1 MSTIKYQR
9 FNFLTESLEDVYV
22 TDQPELVMKTTN
34 NGTEYEGFS
43 SLINSGITSFPSRQW
58 YVGSREKYATGL
70 LIKKTSYTSGD
81 TGYHVSIWPTNPD
94 QYYKT
99 VSQIN
104 GDTNKIKIKINI
116 MALVDYLE
124 NKYGEDQIDYS
135 DPSTT
140 IFRSESMYAWIS
152 GITIHQF
159 ENTPTTYEWKED
171 ETTHISSWVNSTRV
185 INRTVEAITI
195 SIKDLKSN
203 TVIERNYIPQGIS
216 GDNTYQEN
224 VFVICTL
231 LLCVDFNPNYTAY
244 DYYNSYVRY
253 INNNGSVVQKDEN
266 DELVYSSDTGRL
278 AYPLFNVYEGDEHL
292 LYNNDRSSVYISP
305 MSESYADRVLDNVY
319 GVYGMSPV
327 SSQTLNGGT
336 ITYIDVNG
344 NTQSKS
350 TSGEGFQLH
359 NMNTLPI
366 AYNDSTYTM
375 SIANAIVNYD
385 EVEPEPGEEGK
396 YIIQIKFKGDSSSI
410 SSRPS
415 SINVQGQLELSD
427 AHVIDINNVYIV
439 MSSSISDEIDLGE
452 DITVVN
458 YNIEFQMIDGYTLES
473 NVTDTSATAT
483 YTLIPKDPD
492 DPEDEPEEYEGEP
505 NIPELPEDPS
515 EQPPTPPTPTPQDFL
530 DAITGYIDGKE
541 GESNLANEEERDS
554 DVEEPYNGRTNL
566 NVVAQCGSNWNL
578 ILGNLDTIA
587 DLKDRLLQVLG
598 SDFDKAL
605 LLVDPSYQVEN
616 VINRIIQLPFTV
628 TYIRDQLTAMYG
640 NSIVSGCPCHNEIPL
655 CSDLGLINGDQ
666 NVSAKE
672 AYASLVANRLGNTAA
687 DLTFQSGTFNGIKAW
702 FNLITGIVDPL
713 QGTLNVA
720 THFSPITHT
729 AITYPIVRY
738 RFVPINYGEVTFD
751 KIFGNAL
758 DYTEVNY
765 TLELPTGIKIA
776 LDPQLLF
783 RNSTDGS
790 EADSV
795 TLHVIGMLDL
805 ETGDILITVTA
816 NNDMIIQT
824 TINVAMERSIYGK
837 DQTQALRN
845 IGTSIMDM
853 VRISAGML
861 PSMNYSSS
869 EFSSRGNVESGSG
882 SISSTNSINT
892 REGRSINNFQS
903 SHKTGT
909 VTPTQYLQPY
919 GNYASYDNNT
929 YETWSDPTKSVNES
943 RGMSINNNT
952 ANQETH
958 SVTQNA
964 HVADTSVN
972 SKVMNRGLSA
982 GPVIDIMKGATESL
996 ARSATGV
1003 PYVNLSSAQPGG
1015 AVRLLANQL
1024 PILHYDYPEI
1034 ITPRIIQSYY
1044 GPWDYEYKYEEE
1056 YGLNALTTKVG
1067 RGFNRYMSVTNID
1080 MRWTYSW
1087 SHEEISGFTSSL
1099 LHGFYVYDEA
1109 NIYPKPS
1116 IWSSM
1121 FSKKYIYDEETG
1133 EATEDTVSLYP
1144 EQTDYITLLNI
1155 FSDYERYVDRLLL
1168 GSTSTQGGNINYCY
1182 KCNLYKTENI
1192 DAPVIEVDQS
1202 IYTHQNTALWCGRVY
1217 HVVGVDYLPGHIVRL
1232 YLEEDYLTTWY
1243 YLTIVKGIIDR
1254 STSYPI
1260 NNLHN
1265 EFPKTVRRIYKK
1277 IIFDDLQDKLGVAV
1291 VAATPNP
1298 CATKEDLEDKGYD
1311 IVIDWVNAN
1320 AYT

>member
-1 MSTIKYQR
+1 MSNVINWVERDIETREWIEHTAVNQPEMDVTYEVNNTELSGFTSLYNTGLDEETTLPARGGSSNGAQHEYTFNNGYIWPYVFSRNTNNIHYFKSPSSLENKVIIR
-9 FNFLTESLEDVYV
+9 FNATPVIELLTRFGGNRYSTDEQLLQSDDAVIFRTDTLEAR
-22 TDQPELVMKTTN
+22 LHS
-34 NGTEYEGFS
+34 FS
-43 SLINSGITSFPSRQW
+43 IRGNSGR
-58 YVGSREKYATGL
+58 
-70 LIKKTSYTSGD
+70 
-81 TGYHVSIWPTNPD
+81 
-94 QYYKT
+94 QYYKLSARRDPETQEYIKFWEDEGSGLFWMGCKVKVIDRINGNCKIIPLIARNLPYGNSDVYFPYIYVTFIVLNNFNPKYSYDNGYIYNTKVIQKYNGEYRFDNQQGQFIYPIFFMGSGHFVTTFYNNTYHIQEFGGLNSNDWAPWRNLLQDMFSHINVNKGSAINYAPDIYLHNDWPEPQQNVT
-99 VSQIN
+99 VSGSIC
-104 GDTNKIKIKINI
+104 
-116 MALVDYLE
+116 VDNASDMVL
-124 NKYGEDQIDYS
+124 DYYYVPVAYNNDS
-135 DPSTT
+135 GSY
-140 IFRSESMYAWIS
+140 EYYIS
-152 GITIHQF
+152 GITLG
-159 ENTPTTYEWKED
+159 E
-171 ETTHISSWVNSTRV
+171 
-185 INRTVEAITI
+185 
-195 SIKDLKSN
+195 
-203 TVIERNYIPQGIS
+203 IP
-216 GDNTYQEN
+216 
-224 VFVICTL
+224 
-231 LLCVDFNPNYTAY
+231 P
-244 DYYNSYVRY
+244 
-253 INNNGSVVQKDEN
+253 
-266 DELVYSSDTGRL
+266 
-278 AYPLFNVYEGDEHL
+278 
-292 LYNNDRSSVYISP
+292 
-305 MSESYADRVLDNVY
+305 
-319 GVYGMSPV
+319 
-327 SSQTLNGGT
+327 
-336 ITYIDVNG
+336 
-344 NTQSKS
+344 
-350 TSGEGFQLH
+350 
-359 NMNTLPI
+359 
-366 AYNDSTYTM
+366 
-375 SIANAIVNYD
+375 
-385 EVEPEPGEEGK
+385 EPEPE
-396 YIIQIKFKGDSSSI
+396 
-410 SSRPS
+410 P
-415 SINVQGQLELSD
+415 
-427 AHVIDINNVYIV
+427 
-439 MSSSISDEIDLGE
+439 
-452 DITVVN
+452 
-458 YNIEFQMIDGYTLES
+458 
-473 NVTDTSATAT
+473 
-483 YTLIPKDPD
+483 DPT
-492 DPEDEPEEYEGEP
+492 PEEYEGEP
-505 NIPELPEDPS
+505 NVPELPEDPS
-515 EQPPTPPTPTPQDFL
+515 EPAPTPPTPTPQDFL
-530 DAITGYIDGKE
+530 DAIKGYIDGKE
-541 GESNLANEEERDS
+541 GESNLAEEEERDS

-587 DLKDRLLQVLG
+587 DLKNRLLQVLG

-605 LLVDPSYQVEN
+605 LLVDRSYQVEN

-628 TYIRDQLTAMYG
+628 TYLRDQLVNMYG

-655 CSDLGLINGDQ
+655 CSDLGLVQGDQ
-666 NVSAKE
+666 DVSAKE

-687 DLTFQSGTFNGIKAW
+687 DLTFQNGTSTGIKAW
-702 FNLITGIVDPL
+702 FNLVKGVVNPI
-713 QGTLNVA
+713 QGTLEVA
-720 THFSPITHT
+720 THFSPITRT

-738 RFVPINYGEVTFD
+738 RFVPIDYGEVTFD

-795 TLHVIGMLDL
+795 VLHVIGMLDL

-861 PSMNYSSS
+861 PSMNYSKSDVG
-869 EFSSRGNVESGSG
+869 SRGNTESGSG
-882 SISSTNSINT
+882 TISSTESQSARQG
-892 REGRSINNFQS
+892 REFHTGQS
-903 SHKTGT
+903 SFRTGT
-909 VTPTQYLQPY
+909 VTPKQYLQPY
-919 GNYASYDNNT
+919 GNYASYNNEP
-929 YETWSDPTKSVNES
+929 YDTWSHPMLSENETKGVSFSQN
-943 RGMSINNNT
+943 IN
-952 ANQETH
+952 AQETH
-958 SVTQNA
+958 SVSQNA
-964 HVADTSVN
+964 HVSDMSVN

-1015 AVRLLANQL
+1015 AVRLLSNQL

-1080 MRWTYSW
+1080 MSWTYSW
-1087 SHEEISGFTSSL
+1087 SHEELSGFTSSL
-1099 LHGFYVYDEA
+1099 LHGFYVFDEA

-1116 IWSSM
+1116 VWSSM
-1121 FSKKYIYDEETG
+1121 FGEKYIYDEETG
-1133 EATEDTVSLYP
+1133 EPTEDTVSLYP
-1144 EQTDYITLLNI
+1144 ETTEYITLLNI

-1182 KCNLYKTENI
+1182 RCNIYKTENI
-1192 DAPVIEVDQS
+1192 DTPVIEVDQS

>member
-1 MSTIKYQR
+1 MSTIKYKK

-34 NGTEYEGFS
+34 NGVEYEGFS

-58 YVGSREKYATGL
+58 YVGGSQNNATGL
-70 LIKKTSYTSGD
+70 LIRDYSYTSGD
-81 TGYHVSIWPTNPD
+81 SGEHVSVWPANPS

-104 GDTNKIKIKINI
+104 GDTNKIKIKVNV
-116 MALVDYLE
+116 AGLVDYLE

-135 DPSTT
+135 DPATT
-140 IFRSESMYAWIS
+140 IFRTESMYAWIS
-152 GITIHQF
+152 GITIYQF
-159 ENTPTTYEWKED
+159 NNAPAAYEWKED
-171 ETTHISSWVNSTRV
+171 ETTHISSWVSSSRV
-185 INRTVEAITI
+185 INRTIQRVTI

-216 GDNTYQEN
+216 GDNIFQEN
-224 VFVICTL
+224 VFVICTIL
-231 LLCVDFNPNYTAY
+231 LFTDFNPNYTAY
-244 DYYNSYVRY
+244 EYYNSYVRY

-266 DELVYSSDTGRL
+266 DELIYSTDTGRL

-292 LYNNDRSSVYISP
+292 LYNNDRSNVYISQL
-305 MSESYADRVLDNVY
+305 SENFADRVLDNVY
-319 GVYGMSPV
+319 GVYGMSPQ
-327 SSQTLNGGT
+327 SAQTLNGGT
-336 ITYIDVNG
+336 ITYIDKSG
-344 NTQSKS
+344 NTQSES

-359 NMNTLPI
+359 SMNTLPI

-375 SIANAIVNYD
+375 SIANAIVDYD

-396 YIIQIKFKGDSSSI
+396 YVIQIKFKGDSSST

-415 SINVQGQLELSD
+415 SVQVAGWLELSD
-427 AHVIDINNVYIV
+427 AHTIEVNNVYVIN
-439 MSSSISDEIDLGE
+439 SSNISDEIDLGE
-452 DITVVN
+452 GITVTD
-458 YNIEFQMIDGYTLES
+458 YNIEFDMIDGYTLES
-473 NVTDTSATAT
+473 DVTDTAAVAT
-483 YTLIPKDPD
+483 YILIPKDPD

-505 NIPELPEDPS
+505 NIPELPEDPT

-530 DAITGYIDGKE
+530 EAITGYLDGKE
-541 GESNLANEEERDS
+541 GESNLEEEEEKDS
-554 DVEEPYNGRTNL
+554 DIEEPYNGRTNL
-566 NVVAQCGSNWNL
+566 NVVAQSGSNWNL
-578 ILGNLDTIA
+578 IIGNLDTIA

-598 SDFDKAL
+598 SNYDKAL
-605 LLVDPSYQVEN
+605 LLVDQSYDVEN

-628 TYIRDQLTAMYG
+628 TYIRDQLINMYG
-640 NSIVSGCPCHNEIPL
+640 SSIVSGCPCHNEIPL
-655 CSDLGLINGDQ
+655 CSELGLIQGN
-666 NVSAKE
+666 SEMTAKE

-687 DLTFQSGTFNGIKAW
+687 DLTFQNGTLSGIKAW
-702 FNLITGIVDPL
+702 FNLIKGVSVPTSGVL
-713 QGTLNVA
+713 QVA

-729 AITYPIVRY
+729 AITYPISRY
-738 RFVPINYGEVTFD
+738 RFVPIDYGEVEFK

-783 RNSTDGS
+783 RNPTNGS
-790 EADSV
+790 EANTTV
-795 TLHVIGMLDL
+795 LHVQGMLDL

-816 NNDMIIQT
+816 NDDMIIQT

-861 PSMNYSSS
+861 PSMNYVKSDVGSGTSSVTGSYNIGVTEAQSSRNGWQKSNSTGSHRIDTAGWHQAIKPGDNYTTAWYEPEDKFSEPTMSKGASMYEGGGSSNQNSTSMSSS
-869 EFSSRGNVESGSG
+869 AEQHSS
-882 SISSTNSINT
+882 NT
-892 REGRSINNFQS
+892 VS
-903 SHKTGT
+903 
-909 VTPTQYLQPY
+909 
-919 GNYASYDNNT
+919 
-929 YETWSDPTKSVNES
+929 
-943 RGMSINNNT
+943 
-952 ANQETH
+952 
-958 SVTQNA
+958 
-964 HVADTSVN
+964 N

-1034 ITPRIIQSYY
+1034 ITPRINQSYY
-1044 GPWDYEYKYEEE
+1044 NPWEYPYKYEEE

-1067 RGFNRYMSVTNID
+1067 KGFNRYMSITNVSIG
-1080 MRWTYSW
+1080 WYSW
-1087 SHEEISGFTSSL
+1087 SHEELSGFTSSL
-1099 LHGFYVYDEA
+1099 LHGFYIYDEA
-1109 NIYPKPS
+1109 NIYPKNS
-1116 IWSSM
+1116 IYGQM
-1121 FSKKYIYDEETG
+1121 FGNKYVYDETTG
-1133 EATEDTVSLYP
+1133 RPTNNRVDLYS
-1144 EQTDYITLLNI
+1144 EQTGYITLLNI
-1155 FSDYERYVDRLLL
+1155 FSEYERYVDRLLL
-1168 GSTSTQGGNINYCY
+1168 GSTATQGGNINYCY
-1182 KCNLYKTENI
+1182 KCDIYKTENI
-1192 DAPVIEVDQS
+1192 DTPVIEVDQS

-1243 YLTIVKGIIDR
+1243 YLAIVKGIIDR

-1277 IIFDDLQDKLGVAV
+1277 IIFDDLQSKLGVAV

-1298 CATKEDLEDKGYD
+1298 CATKEDLILKGYD
-1311 IVIDWVNAN
+1311 IAKDWVENN

>member
-1 MSTIKYQR
+1 MSNVI
-9 FNFLTESLEDVYV
+9 NWLERDIV
-22 TDQPELVMKTTN
+22 TRTWVEHTAQNQPELDVTYEVNNTELSGFTSLYNTGLDEGTTLPARGGSSNGAQHEYTSNAGYIWPYVFRRNTN
-34 NGTEYEGFS
+34 NRHYFKT
-43 SLINSGITSFPSRQW
+43 PS
-58 YVGSREKYATGL
+58 T
-70 LIKKTSYTSGD
+70 
-81 TGYHVSIWPTNPD
+81 
-94 QYYKT
+94 
-99 VSQIN
+99 
-104 GDTNKIKIKINI
+104 
-116 MALVDYLE
+116 LE
-124 NKYGEDQIDYS
+124 NKVVIRFNATPVLQLLTRFGGDRYTTDEQLLASDDAVIFITDTLEARIHSFTVRNDSTRSYYYLTDRIDPVTGDQIKYWDEESNGIFWLSCEVKVIDRISGNYKIIPLIARNLPYGYS
-135 DPSTT
+135 DVYFPYIYVTFIVLNNFNPKYSYDNGEIYNTKVIQKYNDEYRYDNQEGQFIYPIFFMGSGHHTTTFYGNDYHVQAFRAFDQNEWSPYHNLLQDMFAHINVNNGFAINYAPDIHLHNDSAEPQQNVTVPGSTCVDNA
-140 IFRSESMYAWIS
+140 RDMYIDYYYVPVAYNNDSGSYEYYIS
-152 GITIHQF
+152 GITLG
-159 ENTPTTYEWKED
+159 E
-171 ETTHISSWVNSTRV
+171 
-185 INRTVEAITI
+185 
-195 SIKDLKSN
+195 
-203 TVIERNYIPQGIS
+203 IP
-216 GDNTYQEN
+216 
-224 VFVICTL
+224 
-231 LLCVDFNPNYTAY
+231 
-244 DYYNSYVRY
+244 
-253 INNNGSVVQKDEN
+253 
-266 DELVYSSDTGRL
+266 
-278 AYPLFNVYEGDEHL
+278 
-292 LYNNDRSSVYISP
+292 
-305 MSESYADRVLDNVY
+305 
-319 GVYGMSPV
+319 
-327 SSQTLNGGT
+327 
-336 ITYIDVNG
+336 
-344 NTQSKS
+344 
-350 TSGEGFQLH
+350 
-359 NMNTLPI
+359 
-366 AYNDSTYTM
+366 
-375 SIANAIVNYD
+375 
-385 EVEPEPGEEGK
+385 PEP
-396 YIIQIKFKGDSSSI
+396 
-410 SSRPS
+410 
-415 SINVQGQLELSD
+415 
-427 AHVIDINNVYIV
+427 
-439 MSSSISDEIDLGE
+439 
-452 DITVVN
+452 
-458 YNIEFQMIDGYTLES
+458 
-473 NVTDTSATAT
+473 
-483 YTLIPKDPD
+483 
-492 DPEDEPEEYEGEP
+492 DPEPDPTPEEYEGEP
-505 NIPELPEDPS
+505 NVPELPEDPS
-515 EQPPTPPTPTPQDFL
+515 EPTPTPPTPTPQDFL
-530 DAITGYIDGKE
+530 DAIKGYIDGKE
-541 GESNLANEEERDS
+541 GESNLAEEEERDS
-554 DVEEPYNGRTNL
+554 DIEHPYNGRTNI

-578 ILGNLDTIA
+578 IMGNLDTIA

-628 TYIRDQLTAMYG
+628 TYLRDQLVNMYG

-655 CSDLGLINGDQ
+655 CSDLGFVNGDQ
-666 NVSAKE
+666 DISAKE

-687 DLTFQSGTFNGIKAW
+687 ELTFQSGTWTGIKAW
-702 FNLITGIVDPL
+702 FNLIAGVVNPI
-713 QGTLNVA
+713 QGTINVA
-720 THFSPITHT
+720 THFSPITRT
-729 AITYPIVRY
+729 AVTYPIVRY
-738 RFVPINYGEVTFD
+738 RFVPIDYGEVTFD

-795 TLHVIGMLDL
+795 VLHVIGMLDL

-869 EFSSRGNVESGSG
+869 DVGSKTHSFGESYNAGISDSSHSSNGWNKASYSGSHKLDPLTTTHFREEEG
-882 SISSTNSINT
+882 GQMAFFQTTDNDRWSPSNTAKAYSISEAGGDSH
-892 REGRSINNFQS
+892 QS
-903 SHKTGT
+903 STSSAS
-909 VTPTQYLQPY
+909 
-919 GNYASYDNNT
+919 NYEKHAS
-929 YETWSDPTKSVNES
+929 
-943 RGMSINNNT
+943 NT
-952 ANQETH
+952 A
-958 SVTQNA
+958 S
-964 HVADTSVN
+964 N

-1034 ITPRIIQSYY
+1034 ITPRIVQSYY

-1087 SHEEISGFTSSL
+1087 SHEELSGFTSSL
-1099 LHGFYVYDEA
+1099 LHGFYVYDED

-1116 IWSSM
+1116 VWSSM
-1121 FSKKYIYDEETG
+1121 FAEKYIYDEETG
-1133 EATEDTVSLYP
+1133 EPTEDTVSLYP
-1144 EQTDYITLLNI
+1144 ETTEYITLLNI

-1182 KCNLYKTENI
+1182 RCNIYKTENI
-1192 DAPVIEVDQS
+1192 DTPVIEVDQS

-1311 IVIDWVNAN
+1311 IAIDWVDAN
-1320 AYT
+1320 RYT